1 MYLHQIN
8 FPLKQFPLSVGK
20 YQIIILLWAIY
31 QTFLV
36 PTMIKG
42 SRFLKN
48 LVVKHEG
55 VIGSNSVAICIKVT
69 TVLPNFQTGLGT
81 TSGLGIYSD
90 FTSRYPVEIP
100 LFGDM
105 FMYMLS
111 KICRPLC
118 K

>member
-1 MYLHQIN
+1 MGDIPDIPRTYYDKRLEI
-8 FPLKQFPLSVGK
+8 FEEPCR
-20 YQIIILLWAIY
+20 
-31 QTFLV
+31 QTQ
-36 PTMIKG
+36 
-42 SRFLKN
+42 
-48 LVVKHEG
+48 G